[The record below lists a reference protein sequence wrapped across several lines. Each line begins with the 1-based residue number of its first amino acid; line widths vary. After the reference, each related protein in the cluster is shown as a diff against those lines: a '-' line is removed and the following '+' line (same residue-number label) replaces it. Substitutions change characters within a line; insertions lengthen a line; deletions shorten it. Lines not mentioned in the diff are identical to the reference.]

1 VQIGVTFPQIE
12 IGSDVGVVREYA
24 QAAQELGYDYLLA
37 YDHVLGA
44 GRSTR
49 PEWSGPYDASS
60 MFHEPFTFFSW
71 LAAVAPELGLVTG
84 VIILPQR
91 QTALVAKQVAQVDL
105 LSGGKFRLGVGVG
118 WNDVEYEALGEDF
131 RTRGRRMDEQIT
143 LLRRYFTEGCVT
155 FDGRFDRVTDAGI
168 NPLPVQR
175 PVPIWI
181 GGISDAAID
190 RVGKLGD
197 GWFPMGKPSERNAAR
212 IERFREVA
220 QGEGRDPAAI
230 GIDARVEYGTGS
242 EDDWRATADAWR
254 SLGATHLA
262 VNTMG
267 AGLRGAE
274 HVDAIRRF
282 KEAMG

>member
-24 QAAQELGYDYLLA
+24 QAAQDLGYDYLLA

-44 GRSTR
+44 GRTTR
-49 PEWSGPYDASS
+49 PDWSGPYDASS

-71 LAAVAPELGLVTG
+71 LAAVAPNLSLVTG

-105 LSGGKFRLGVGVG
+105 LCGGTFRLGVGVG

-131 RTRGRRMDEQIT
+131 RTRGRRMDEQIA
-143 LLRRYFTEGCVT
+143 LLRRYFTEESVT
-155 FDGRFDRVTDAGI
+155 FEGRFDSVVDAGI

-181 GGISDAAID
+181 GGISDAAIE

-212 IERFREVA
+212 IEQFREVA
-220 QGEGRDPAAI
+220 RGAGRDASAI
-230 GIDARVEYGTGS
+230 GIDARVEYGAGA

-254 SLGATHLA
+254 DLGATHLA
-262 VNTMG
+262 VNTMN
-267 AGLRGAE
+267 AGLKGAE
-274 HVDAIRRF
+274 HLDAIRRF
-282 KEAMG
+282 KEVVA